1 MHGAGGMKQ
10 FCKAGISILVLSA
23 LILATAAPVR
33 VALADQNST
42 DGQDEAGASAES
54 ILESACNNAE
64 GSGMTAAYA
73 AEAMRYAS
81 GLICITSHDG
91 SLSKTQLLSA
101 SLDAANRAVACALD
115 LDTTDFEQSLQ
126 PFDATVYDSY
136 AQHAADFEALAQRLN
151 EAVQSASAEC
161 MRLLSRNLREA
172 GVALLSGEQ
181 PQLSLSWRECAALY
195 CAFGSGLDKVV
206 ANADKLGA
214 DGGVSSGVT
223 PVWANPSFETIASG
237 GTREQLF
244 EAKFA
249 LAYLKTVYNDDG
261 SQAADETYV
270 YDEEYLKTV
279 AHPLPGG
286 TIRDSWYAARSHN
299 TRLHTG
305 TDIHASAKTPILSA
319 TDGTVL
325 YVGYMPIPGNFVII
339 LDPYGYEY
347 HYYHM
352 YEISTFV
359 TEGESVTQGQQ
370 IGRVGCTGNSDVFHL
385 HISVVSPEGKHL
397 NPYDLFVQAGIGP
410 IETD

>member
-1 MHGAGGMKQ
+1 M
-10 FCKAGISILVLSA
+10 VLSA
-23 LILATAAPVR
+23 LLLATAAPVR
-33 VALADQNST
+33 VAQADQNGT
-42 DGQDEAGASAES
+42 DGQEETGMSTAD
-54 ILESACNNAE
+54 ILQSACTGGVE
-64 GSGMTAAYA
+64 SGMTAAYA

-81 GLICITSHDG
+81 GLICVTSHDG
-91 SLSKTQLLSA
+91 SLSKTQFLSA
-101 SLDAANRAVACALD
+101 SLDAANRTVKSALN
-115 LDTTDFEQSLQ
+115 LDTADFEESIQ
-126 PFDATVYDSY
+126 PFDAAVYDSY
-136 AQHAADFEALAQRLN
+136 ARHAADFEALAQRMN
-151 EAVQSASAEC
+151 AAVQSASGDC

-172 GVALLSGEQ
+172 GVALLSGGR
-181 PQLSLSWRECAALY
+181 PQISLTWRECAALY
-195 CAFGSGLDKVV
+195 CAFGGELDKIV
-206 ANADKLGA
+206 ASADELSA
-214 DGGVSSGVT
+214 EGGVSSGIT

-261 SQAADETYV
+261 SRAADETYL
-270 YDEEYLKTV
+270 YDENYLKTV

-286 TIRDSWYAARSHN
+286 KIKDSWYAPRSHN

-385 HISVVSPEGKHL
+385 HISVVSPEGKYL
-397 NPYDLFVQAGIGP
+397 NPYDLFAQAGIGP
-410 IETD
+410 FETD